1 MRDPPATP
9 KEMLR
14 EVIDILSRWGYA
26 NAAELAR
33 ELWKTQSFMSGFLWA
48 LEALGVLEGRRW
60 GGGRLYRLR
69 YENFKKL
76 EEVIK
81 T

>member
-1 MRDPPATP
+1 
-9 KEMLR
+9 MLK
-14 EVIDILSRWGYA
+14 EVIDILAKWGYA

-33 ELWKTQSFMSGFLWA
+33 ELWKSQPFMSGFLWA

-69 YENFKKL
+69 YEALRRL
-76 EEVIK
+76 EVAVQGVK
-81 T
+81 P